1 MTKQRNSWNRA
12 LRHPAAAAVSAAL
25 VAGLAI
31 GQARAADDYPSR
43 PVHIVVPFT
52 PGGPNDFMARP
63 VAQALSTIFGKTF
76 LVENKPG
83 ADGIIGTAAVAS
95 SAPDGYTM
103 LITTGSFL
111 ANAVMRKDLPYS
123 PMKDFLPVTQLAESY
138 GLVLVSRPEFPA
150 KNLEELIALTKKNP
164 GKYSYAT
171 SGVGNVTH
179 IAGELFKKAA
189 GLDMVAVAYKGSGG
203 SMVDVLSGH
212 VEFAF
217 LSTTIAVPQIKAGR
231 LRAYASTG
239 GERVPTISDV
249 PTMTEKGFPDV
260 YATGYYG
267 VWFPAGVPDDIV
279 EKVRKAIVEAIKA
292 PEVAAFMKKTD
303 LKPIGSTP
311 AEFGTYLAK
320 DLEWQK
326 KAIALIGLEKKL

>member
-1 MTKQRNSWNRA
+1 MAKQRNFWIRA
-12 LRHPAAAAVSAAL
+12 LRSSAAVVLSAGL
-25 VAGLAI
+25 LAGLAA
-31 GQARAADDYPSR
+31 GQARAEDDYPSR

-76 LVENKPG
+76 LVENRAG

-111 ANAVMRKDLPYS
+111 ANAVLQKDLPYS
-123 PMKDFLPVTQLAESY
+123 PLKSFRPVTQLAESY
-138 GLVLVSRPEFPA
+138 GLVLVARSKFPA
-150 KNLEELIALTKKNP
+150 KNLEELVALVRKSP
-164 GKYSYAT
+164 GKYTFAT

-189 GLDMVAVAYKGSGG
+189 GLDMTAIAYKGSGG
-203 SMVDVLSGH
+203 GLVDVLSGH
-212 VEFAF
+212 VDFAF
-217 LSTTIAVPQIKAGR
+217 LSTTIAVPQIKSGK

-239 GERVPTISDV
+239 DERVPTISDV
-249 PTMTEKGFPDV
+249 PTMKEKGYAEV

-267 VWFPAGVPDDIV
+267 VWFPASVPDDIV
-279 EKVRKAIVEAIKA
+279 EKVRNATVRAIKT
-292 PEVAAFMKKTD
+292 PEVASFMERTD
-303 LKPIGSTP
+303 LKPVGSTP
-311 AEFGTYLAK
+311 QEFATYLAK
-320 DLEWQK
+320 DLEWQE
-326 KAIALIGLEKKL
+326 KAIKLIGLEKK